1 MGWVSYKAQF
11 VSSARPAPMAFG
23 PQLTKIFSMKIVY
36 FIFSW
41 WDCWMSGLMLMITS
55 AVGVMGI
62 MIIRVRWSCNGSGK
76 WGASWGPAA
85 AAVCVVYC
93 WQLLFAQ
100 YLHNALIY
108 DYPRRELEFLN
119 FDIDT
124 MIIDRQYRHIYKLFP
139 PKNTTLVQKIVSEC
153 FVDKNP
159 NFNMETTCLND
170 WLAKIVQVLKGVPMA
185 KLRNPIHGE
194 ERVGQGNKAV
204 VCW

>member
-11 VSSARPAPMAFG
+11 VSSARPAPMASG
-23 PQLTKIFSMKIVY
+23 TQLTKIFSIKIVY

-108 DYPRRELEFLN
+108 DYPRRELEFPN
-119 FDIDT
+119 FYIVT
-124 MIIDRQYRHIYKLFP
+124 MIINRHVKSKLFP
-139 PKNTTLVQKIVSEC
+139 PKIRTFVHTTVSEC

-159 NFNMETTCLND
+159 NFNIDEDYLLKLPISKDLSSVKEYTNG
-170 WLAKIVQVLKGVPMA
+170 KI
-185 KLRNPIHGE
+185 E
-194 ERVGQGNKAV
+194 EPYPRRRESWAR
-204 VCW
+204 